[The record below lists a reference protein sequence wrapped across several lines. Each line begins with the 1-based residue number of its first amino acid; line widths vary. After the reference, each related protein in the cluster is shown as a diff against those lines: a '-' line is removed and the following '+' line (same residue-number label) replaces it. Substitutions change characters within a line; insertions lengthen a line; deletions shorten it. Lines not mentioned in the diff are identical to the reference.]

1 MHLFVNIDR
10 NTYGQKIP
18 KNAPWQQ
25 LVKLSLKV
33 SLIIIVGAAG
43 KLCCAINSNI
53 KHMGGRYV

>member
-1 MHLFVNIDR
+1 MIRIRMVKKF
-10 NTYGQKIP
+10 Q

-25 LVKLSLKV
+25 LVKLSWKL

-43 KLCCAINSNI
+43 KLCCAMNSNI